1 MTIKNSN
8 EDGQTLY
15 VKRYI
20 TERWFSRIVGPLSR
34 SYVKVAL
41 KLKVKL
47 TCWKDRARNQSDCGT
62 KPFQTFRKNY
72 DSMSHDRYCKSEKAK
87 EVGKVPLES
96 NCY

>member
-1 MTIKNSN
+1 MIRQGYHDSGKLITVVREFTKYVKKKKAVKLDMTIKNSN

-15 VKRYI
+15 VKRYM
-20 TERWFSRIVGPLSR
+20 TERWFSRIVGPLGR

-62 KPFQTFRKNY
+62 KPF
-72 DSMSHDRYCKSEKAK
+72 
-87 EVGKVPLES
+87 
-96 NCY
+96 